1 MFLFDRYNSYFCMIF
16 GNSIFKQALDMRD
29 VQRIVQWSAVRRHC
43 VALDN
48 STKTIVKSQ
57 TSAYRS
63 HRDALGIVR

>member
-48 STKTIVKSQ
+48 
-57 TSAYRS
+57 
-63 HRDALGIVR
+63 